1 MVAALVLSVLVVG
14 AFAVHFL
21 AKAYGPVRTEDIAA
35 LHVLSGTPPGPVT
48 DRLFAAYLS
57 RARRYRTT
65 WSIAGW
71 LGGVVLAVALHDNTA
86 AFGNPFLTG
95 PIGYLAG
102 AVVAE
107 LHHLRRRPHGAR
119 PASLAPP
126 RLADYV
132 QARQQRLLRGLVLL
146 MGAVSGIG
154 LVLDATNR
162 SDIRARPDLPPY
174 LMREAKGFWIPL
186 VVLGA
191 VAVAVWVIVERTERA
206 VVERPRPAMAEDLA
220 RADDAIR
227 ASSVQALALGGAGFI
242 ALLGCWAVSVTA
254 NGFVDYDALHPWA
267 LLLELALFAL
277 AIRLAFRARRLAWP
291 LRKLEVDGAPR

>member
-1 MVAALVLSVLVVG
+1 MVSALVLSVLVVG
-14 AFAVHFL
+14 VFAAHLV
-21 AKAYGPVRTEDIAA
+21 AKAYAPVSTEDIAA
-35 LHVLSGTPPGPVT
+35 LHVLSGTPPGPAT

-57 RARRYRTT
+57 RARRYRTS
-65 WSIAGW
+65 WSVAGW
-71 LGGVVLAVALHDNTA
+71 LGGVVLAVALRDKTA

-102 AVVAE
+102 AVIAE
-107 LHHLRRRPHGAR
+107 LHHLRRRPHGVR
-119 PASLAPP
+119 TASLAPR
-126 RLADYV
+126 RLGDYV
-132 QARQQRLLRGLVLL
+132 PARQQRLLRGLVLL
-146 MGAVSGIG
+146 MGAVTGIG
-154 LVLDATNR
+154 LVLNATNR

-174 LMREAKGFWIPL
+174 LVREAKGFWIPL
-186 VVLGA
+186 VALGA
-191 VAVAVWVIVERTERA
+191 LAVAVWVIVERTERA
-206 VVERPRPAMAEDLA
+206 VVERPRPAMADDLA

-227 ASSVQALALGGAGFI
+227 ATSVEALALGGAGFI
-242 ALLGCWAVSVTA
+242 ALLACWAVSVTA